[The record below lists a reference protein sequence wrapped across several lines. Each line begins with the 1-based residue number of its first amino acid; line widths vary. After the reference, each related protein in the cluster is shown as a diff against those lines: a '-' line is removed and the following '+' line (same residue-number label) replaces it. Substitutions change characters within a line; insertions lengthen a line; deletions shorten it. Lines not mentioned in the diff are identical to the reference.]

1 MSGTNAGRIVPASEL
16 IQELEKN
23 RYDENTR
30 HRYTAAHP
38 AGNGELIGPGF
49 NSVERL
55 AEYYAG
61 LIDGIVY
68 AENNNIQENI

>member
-16 IQELEKN
+16 IQELAEK

-30 HRYTAAHP
+30 HRFTAAHP
-38 AGNGELIGPGF
+38 VARGELIEPGF
-49 NSVERL
+49 DSIERL
-55 AEYYAG
+55 AEYYSG

-68 AENNNIQENI
+68 AENLNIQENI